1 MDTKDR
7 RKEYAWP
14 KTVLSDI
21 RVIPQRGEYPVDE
34 PITLNLGFRVVGGLR
49 EAFTPDVW
57 TTAWEENDKLVRLTM
72 QTSIVSMGRS
82 LLGKEVAS
90 TGKEV
95 RKGKFYWSRNPD
107 LPYRIWAA
115 IISED
120 GSAPI
125 IPENVEDAKSKM
137 FDVVKEFLIPAGSL
151 GKGNHKLAGKV
162 SVAWGR
168 RGFIEKGSAKGTSKE
183 VQLRVE

>member
-7 RKEYAWP
+7 RKEYVWP
-14 KTVLSDI
+14 KTLVSDVH
-21 RVIPQRGEYPVDE
+21 VIPQKGEYSIDE
-34 PITLNLGFRVVGGLR
+34 PVALNLGFRVIGGLR

-72 QTSIVSMGRS
+72 RTSIMS
-82 LLGKEVAS
+82 LGLTGGKEVAS
-90 TGKEV
+90 SGKEV

-137 FDVVKEFLIPAGSL
+137 FDVVKQYVIPAASL
-151 GKGNHKLAGKV
+151 GMGKHRLAGSATV
-162 SVAWGR
+162 SWGR
-168 RGFIEKGSAKGTSKE
+168 RGFIEKGSASGRSKE
-183 VQLRVE
+183 VKLQIE

>member
-7 RKEYAWP
+7 RREYAWP
-14 KTVLSDI
+14 KTVLSEV
-21 RVIPQRGEYPVDE
+21 RVIPQKREYPADE
-34 PITLNLGFRVVGGLR
+34 PVTLSLGFRVVGGLR

-72 QTSIVSMGRS
+72 KTSIVSVSGPF
-82 LLGKEVAS
+82 LVKEVAS

-137 FDVVKEFLIPAGSL
+137 FDVVKEYQIQAGSL
-151 GKGNHKLAGKV
+151 GKGSHRLAGKV
-162 SVAWGR
+162 AVSWGR
-168 RGFIEKGSAKGTSKE
+168 RGFIDKGDAKGTSKDI
-183 VQLRVE
+183 QIRVE

>member
-14 KTVLSDI
+14 KTVISDI
-21 RVIPQRGEYPVDE
+21 SVIPQKGDYRLDE
-34 PITLNLGFRVVGGLR
+34 PVTLNLGFRVVGGLR

-72 QTSIVSMGRS
+72 RTSIFS
-82 LLGKEVAS
+82 LGKTLIGKEVAS
-90 TGKEV
+90 SGKEV

-137 FDVVKEFLIPAGSL
+137 FDVVKEYVIPAATL
-151 GKGNHKLAGKV
+151 GKGKHKLAGKV
-162 SVAWGR
+162 TVSWGR
-168 RGFIEKGSAKGTSKE
+168 RGFIEKGGAKGTSKG
-183 VQLRVE
+183 VKLRIE